1 MSGDRSSKR
10 YVTIEEVYRRYGVD
24 LLRFLHGAC
33 AHLNHQ
39 DCEDLLHQAVLRAV
53 ARIDQF
59 DPARGSLRLWVFGI
73 LRNEVRQDVRA
84 RRRRRAERTVGVD
97 DVDDD
102 LTPSPDAAVD
112 AAAQAS
118 DELARVEAAL
128 LEVPFAERE
137 ALLAPLRTE
146 GEVTT
151 AELAARLGIAP
162 GSVAVYR
169 QRARDKVRAALSRQ
183 DPDAPE
189 ASHAGGVSWWVKP
202 RGRGRTRTPG
212 STT

>member
-1 MSGDRSSKR
+1 MNGDRSSKR
-10 YVTIEEVYRRYGVD
+10 YVTIEEVYRRYGAD

-84 RRRRRAERTVGVD
+84 RRRRRAGQTVGVD

-102 LTPSPDAAVD
+102 QTPSPGAPVD

-146 GEVTT
+146 GEATT

-183 DPDAPE
+183 DPDAPA
-189 ASHAGGVSWWVKP
+189 ASREGGGSWWVKP
-202 RGRGRTRTPG
+202 RARGRTRTPG